1 MGAWTSGSSGRTSTW
16 NRARRTTWTVRGLA
30 MDRCI
35 RATQRRNRSS
45 SARLGMAVVIG
56 SAVPQVSSTREMMAS
71 ACSGGIPMG

>member
-1 MGAWTSGSSGRTSTW
+1 ME
-16 NRARRTTWTVRGLA
+16 
-30 MDRCI
+30 RCI